1 MWPSFK
7 RRREIKLKGAFLEEA
22 VHIYF
27 SGRVQGVGFRFTAK
41 SLALKHRIKGWVRNL
56 ADGRVE
62 LLAQGNPKSIV
73 SFLNDLR
80 IEFKGYII
88 NEESKW
94 LSAQDGLEDFIIKF

>member
-1 MWPSFK
+1 MWPSFE
-7 RRREIKLKGAFLEEA
+7 RRRKIKLKEGLLEEA

-41 SLALKHRIKGWVRNL
+41 SLALKHKVNGWVRNL

-62 LLAQGNPKSIV
+62 LLAQGNPKSII

-88 NEESKW
+88 NEEVRW
-94 LSAQDGLEDFIIKF
+94 LSAQDRMEGFVIKF